1 MRNKIVQALDAK
13 FRADMMD
20 AIAKL
25 EVYLENSVGVGD
37 HPNVI
42 EEAAKQIERI
52 TAANENVRYCQNLY
66 DKEEDMVNTDDLRE
80 TVHTLVEKM
89 DKLMEGLVDGE
100 SK

>member
-42 EEAAKQIERI
+42 EAAAKQIERI

>member
-42 EEAAKQIERI
+42 IERI

-66 DKEEDMVNTDDLRE
+66 DKEEDMVDTDDLRE

>member
-13 FRADMMD
+13 FRADITD
-20 AIAKL
+20 AVAKL
-25 EVYLENSVGVGD
+25 EIYLERPAGVGD
-37 HPNVI
+37 HPNMI

-66 DKEEDMVNTDDLRE
+66 DKEEEVDTDDLRE
-80 TVHTLVEKM
+80 TVNTLVGKM

>member
-66 DKEEDMVNTDDLRE
+66 DKEEDMQEN
-80 TVHTLVEKM
+80 
-89 DKLMEGLVDGE
+89 
-100 SK
+100 SI